1 MLVWFVPAV
10 GLLGERLL
18 LLGLVLGL
26 VLGPLLGLLPSP
38 VVEPPPQGWLL
49 LVPDSEGVSVPVT
62 PPPLLDVPGGTAG
75 LLMPPPGLP
84 LAPALGLLLVCAKV
98 MPAVPA
104 MRIAASTGIFANV
117 RITLSPSL
125 RSLLFQREARWRSF
139 KACKKY

>member
-1 MLVWFVPAV
+1 VPVV

-18 LLGLVLGL
+18 LLGPLLGL
-26 VLGPLLGLLPSP
+26 LLGLLPSP

-62 PPPLLDVPGGTAG
+62 PPPLLEVLGGTGG

-117 RITLSPSL
+117 RMALTPSL
-125 RSLLFQREARWRSF
+125 RSLLFQREAQGRSF
-139 KACKKY
+139 KSA